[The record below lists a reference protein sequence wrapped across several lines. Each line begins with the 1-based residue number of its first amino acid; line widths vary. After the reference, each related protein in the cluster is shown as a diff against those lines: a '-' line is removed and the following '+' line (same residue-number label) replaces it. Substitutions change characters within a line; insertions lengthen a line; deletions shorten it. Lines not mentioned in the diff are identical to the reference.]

1 MVRKMSAKDVTV
13 HRSDVFVI
21 GGGPAGLAA
30 AIAARAKGFSVT
42 VADGT
47 HPPIDKACGEGLM
60 PDTLAALAE
69 LSVPVSPAEGH
80 PVRGVRFHGREYEA
94 SANFPAG
101 HGIGMRRPL
110 LHEKL
115 IERAR
120 AGGVSLLWDTPV
132 VGISEEGAEL
142 AGGVFPAKWIVGAD
156 GIGSRV
162 RKWAGLEL
170 PVRNDCRYGV
180 RRHYRVAPW
189 SEFVEIY
196 WGDCVQAYVTPVNQ
210 DEVCVVLMSHDR
222 ETKFDSLETQF
233 PKLAARLKWATLANN
248 ERGAVTM
255 TRKLPGVYR
264 GRVALIGDASGSVD
278 AITGEGL
285 SLGFRQ
291 AIALA
296 CALEANDLS
305 QYQTAHRRLARRP
318 ILMGRLMLL
327 LAAHGSLRERTLRA
341 FTSDPRIF
349 ARLLAV
355 HIGEQSQA
363 QLATTGALLG
373 WQLVGAKNL
382 HPAKPEWA

>member
-1 MVRKMSAKDVTV
+1 M
-13 HRSDVFVI
+13 HRTDVFVI

-60 PDTLAALAE
+60 PDTLTALAE
-69 LSVPVSPAEGH
+69 LGVPVSRAEGH
-80 PVRGVRFHGREYEA
+80 PLHGVRFNGREHEA
-94 SANFPAG
+94 SANFASG

-120 AGGVSLLWDTPV
+120 ACGVSLLWDTPV
-132 VGISEEGAEL
+132 VGITDQGAEL
-142 AGGVFPAKWIVGAD
+142 PGGVVPAKWIIGAD

-162 RKWAGLEL
+162 RKWAGLE
-170 PVRNDCRYGV
+170 PSARNDCRYAV
-180 RRHYRVAPW
+180 RRHYRMTPW
-189 SEFVEIY
+189 SEFVEVY
-196 WGDCVQAYVTPVNQ
+196 WGDDAQVYVTPVIQ
-210 DEVCVVLMSHDR
+210 DEVCVVLMSQDR

-233 PKLAARLKWATLANN
+233 PKLAARLKWATLANT

-255 TRKLPGVYR
+255 TRKLPRVYH

-278 AITGEGL
+278 AITGAGL

-296 CALEANDLS
+296 DALEANDLS
-305 QYQTAHRRLARRP
+305 QYQAVHRRLARRP
-318 ILMGRLMLL
+318 SLMGRLMLVL
-327 LAAHGSLRERTLRA
+327 SGHASLRERTLQA
-341 FTSDPRIF
+341 FISDRRIF

-355 HIGEQSQA
+355 HIGARSQA
-363 QLATTGALLG
+363 QLAAAGALLG
-373 WQLVGAKNL
+373 WQLVAAKSLN
-382 HPAKPEWA
+382 PAKPEWA

>member
-1 MVRKMSAKDVTV
+1 M
-13 HRSDVFVI
+13 
-21 GGGPAGLAA
+21 AA

-69 LSVPVSPAEGH
+69 LGVPVSRAEGH
-80 PVRGVRFHGREYEA
+80 PFHGVRFNGREHEA
-94 SANFPAG
+94 SANFASG

-120 AGGVSLLWDTPV
+120 ACGVSLLWDTPV
-132 VGISEEGAEL
+132 VGITDPGAEL
-142 AGGVFPAKWIVGAD
+142 PGGVFPAKWIIGAD

-162 RKWAGLEL
+162 RKWAGLE
-170 PVRNDCRYGV
+170 PSARNDCRYAV
-180 RRHYRVAPW
+180 RRHYRMTPW
-189 SEFVEIY
+189 SEFVEVY
-196 WGDCVQAYVTPVNQ
+196 WGDDAQAYVTPVIQ
-210 DEVCVVLMSHDR
+210 DEVCVVLISQDR
-222 ETKFDSLETQF
+222 ETKFDLLETQF
-233 PKLAARLKWATLANN
+233 PKLAARLKWATLANT

-255 TRKLPGVYR
+255 TRKLPHVYR

-296 CALEANDLS
+296 DALEANDLS
-305 QYQTAHRRLARRP
+305 QYQAAHRRLARRP
-318 ILMGRLMLL
+318 SLMGRLMLL
-327 LAAHGSLRERTLRA
+327 LSGHASLRERTLQA
-341 FTSDPRIF
+341 FMSDPRIF
-349 ARLLAV
+349 AQLLAV
-355 HIGEQSQA
+355 HIGARSQA
-363 QLATTGALLG
+363 QLAAAGALLG
-373 WQLVGAKNL
+373 WQLIAAKSLN
-382 HPAKPEWA
+382 PAKPEWA